1 MIPTHPDEC
10 GCGQCLRF
18 DADEIRAEAV
28 RDMGTEG
35 ARDNAIRGGLD
46 DDWRAE
52 MTARRRTG
60 DY

>member
-28 RDMGTEG
+28 RDLATEA
-35 ARDNAIRGGLD
+35 ARDHATRGQIED
-46 DDWRAE
+46 DHRAD
-52 MTARRRTG
+52 MTDRRRTG